1 MKLKFNMHDYAF
13 MNQLV
18 FLPGASGSQGF
29 WQPLRAALTE
39 YPDQQVIAYPG
50 FDGVAPNVAIQ
61 NLYDLQ
67 ELVNRQIQDDSIL
80 IAQSMGGVLAVGLAL
95 KHPQKIKGLVLLAT
109 SGGLNLKT
117 FHCADWRTDYHEHFK
132 TAPDWFVQDQ
142 TEFSRIQLESL
153 DIPILL
159 IWGDHDPLSTVQLG
173 QYLAGIFKNAKL
185 HIIQGGDHFFANSH
199 ANQVAMLIQD
209 YLEQL

>member
-1 MKLKFNMHDYAF
+1 
-13 MNQLV
+13 MNKLV
-18 FLPGASGSQGF
+18 FLPGASGSQHF
-29 WQPLRAALTE
+29 WQPLKAALTE
-39 YPDQQVIAYPG
+39 YPDQQVIAYPS
-50 FDGVAPNVAIQ
+50 FDGVAPNLAIQ
-61 NLYDLQ
+61 NLHDLQ
-67 ELVNRQIQDDSIL
+67 EFVEKQIEDDSIL

-95 KHPQKIKGLVLLAT
+95 KHPQKVKGLVLLAT
-109 SGGLNLKT
+109 SGGLDLKT
-117 FHCADWRTDYHEHFK
+117 FHCADWRTDYRKLFK
-132 TAPDWFVQDQ
+132 TMPDWFEQDQ
-142 TEFSRIQLESL
+142 TEFSRLQLESL

-173 QYLAGIFKNAKL
+173 QYLARIFKNAKL

>member
-1 MKLKFNMHDYAF
+1 
-13 MNQLV
+13 MNKLV
-18 FLPGASGSQGF
+18 FLPGASGSQHF
-29 WQPLRAALTE
+29 WQPLKAALTE
-39 YPDQQVIAYPG
+39 YPDQQVIAYPS
-50 FDGVAPNVAIQ
+50 FDGVAPNLAIQ
-61 NLYDLQ
+61 NLHDLQ
-67 ELVNRQIQDDSIL
+67 EFVEKQIEDDSIL
-80 IAQSMGGVLAVGLAL
+80 IAQSMGGVLAVGLVL
-95 KHPQKIKGLVLLAT
+95 KHPQKVKGLVLLAT
-109 SGGLNLKT
+109 SGGLNLQS

-185 HIIQGGDHFFANSH
+185 HIIQGGDHFFASTH
-199 ANQVAMLIQD
+199 ADQVATLIQD
-209 YLEQL
+209 YLEQF

>member
-1 MKLKFNMHDYAF
+1 
-13 MNQLV
+13 MNKLV
-18 FLPGASGSQGF
+18 FLPGASGSQHF
-29 WQPLRAALTE
+29 WQPLKAALTE

-50 FDGVAPNVAIQ
+50 FDGVAPNLAIQ
-61 NLYDLQ
+61 NLHDLQ
-67 ELVNRQIQDDSIL
+67 EFVEKQIEDDSIL

-95 KHPQKIKGLVLLAT
+95 KHPQKVKGLVLLAT
-109 SGGLNLKT
+109 SGGLDLKT
-117 FHCADWRTDYHEHFK
+117 FHCADWRTDYRELFK
-132 TAPDWFVQDQ
+132 TMPDWFEQDQ
-142 TEFSRIQLESL
+142 TEFSRLQLESL

-185 HIIQGGDHFFANSH
+185 HIIQGGDHFFANTH
-199 ANQVAMLIQD
+199 ADQVAMLIQD

>member
-1 MKLKFNMHDYAF
+1 
-13 MNQLV
+13 MNKLV
-18 FLPGASGSQGF
+18 FLPGASGSQHF

-50 FDGVAPNVAIQ
+50 FDGVAPNLAIQ
-61 NLYDLQ
+61 NLHDLQ
-67 ELVNRQIQDDSIL
+67 EFVEKQIEDDSIL

-95 KHPQKIKGLVLLAT
+95 NHPQKVKGLVLLAT

-117 FHCADWRTDYHEHFK
+117 FHCADWRTDYRELFK
-132 TAPDWFVQDQ
+132 TAPDWFEQDQ
-142 TEFSRIQLESL
+142 TEFSRVQLASL
-153 DIPILL
+153 DVPILL

-185 HIIQGGDHFFANSH
+185 HIIQGGDHFFANTH
-199 ANQVAMLIQD
+199 ADQVAMLIQD

>member
-1 MKLKFNMHDYAF
+1 
-13 MNQLV
+13 MNKLV
-18 FLPGASGSQGF
+18 FLPGASGSQHF

-39 YPDQQVIAYPG
+39 YQDQQVIAYPG
-50 FDGVAPNVAIQ
+50 FDGVAPNLVIQ

-67 ELVNRQIQDDSIL
+67 EFVKEKIENDSIL

-95 KHPQKIKGLVLLAT
+95 KHPQKVKGLVLLAT
-109 SGGLNLKT
+109 SGGLNLQS
-117 FHCADWRTDYHEHFK
+117 FHCADWRTDYREHFK

-153 DIPILL
+153 DVPILL

-185 HIIQGGDHFFANSH
+185 HIIQGGDHFFANTH

-209 YLEQL
+209 YLEQF

>member
-1 MKLKFNMHDYAF
+1 MTK
-13 MNQLV
+13 LV
-18 FLPGASGSQGF
+18 FLPGASGSQHF
-29 WQPLRAALTE
+29 WKPLRAALTE
-39 YPDQQVIAYPG
+39 YTDQQVIAYPS
-50 FDGVAPNVAIQ
+50 FDGVAPNLAIQ
-61 NLYDLQ
+61 NLHDLQ
-67 ELVNRQIQDDSIL
+67 EFVEKQIEDDSIL
-80 IAQSMGGVLAVGLAL
+80 IAQSMGGVLAVGLVL
-95 KHPQKIKGLVLLAT
+95 KHPQKVKGLVLLAT
-109 SGGLNLKT
+109 SGGLNLQS
-117 FHCADWRTDYHEHFK
+117 FYCADWRTDYHEHFK

>member
-1 MKLKFNMHDYAF
+1 
-13 MNQLV
+13 MNKLV
-18 FLPGASGSQGF
+18 FLPGASGSQHF
-29 WQPLRAALTE
+29 WQPLKAALTG
-39 YPDQQVIAYPG
+39 YPDQQVIAYPS
-50 FDGVAPNVAIQ
+50 FDGVAPNLAIQ
-61 NLYDLQ
+61 NLHDLQ
-67 ELVNRQIQDDSIL
+67 EFVEKQIEDDSIL

-95 KHPQKIKGLVLLAT
+95 KHPQKVKGLVLLAT
-109 SGGLNLKT
+109 SGGLDLKT
-117 FHCADWRTDYHEHFK
+117 FHCADWRTDYRELFK
-132 TAPDWFVQDQ
+132 TMPDWFEQDQ
-142 TEFSRIQLESL
+142 TEFSRVQLASL
-153 DIPILL
+153 DVPILL

>member
-1 MKLKFNMHDYAF
+1 MTK
-13 MNQLV
+13 LV
-18 FLPGASGSQGF
+18 FLPGASGSQHF

-39 YPDQQVIAYPG
+39 YTDQQVIAYPS
-50 FDGVAPNVAIQ
+50 FDGVAPNLAIQ
-61 NLYDLQ
+61 NLHDLQ
-67 ELVNRQIQDDSIL
+67 EFVEKQIEDDSIL
-80 IAQSMGGVLAVGLAL
+80 IAQSMGGVLAVGLVL
-95 KHPQKIKGLVLLAT
+95 KHPQKVKGLVLLAT
-109 SGGLNLKT
+109 SGGLNLQS

-142 TEFSRIQLESL
+142 TEFSRLQLESL

-173 QYLAGIFKNAKL
+173 QYLARIFKNAKL

>member
-1 MKLKFNMHDYAF
+1 
-13 MNQLV
+13 MNKLV
-18 FLPGASGSQGF
+18 FLPGASGSQHF
-29 WQPLRAALTE
+29 WQPLKAALTE
-39 YPDQQVIAYPG
+39 YPDQQVIAYPS
-50 FDGVAPNVAIQ
+50 FDGVAPNLAIQ
-61 NLYDLQ
+61 NLHDLQ
-67 ELVNRQIQDDSIL
+67 EFVEKQIEDDSIL
-80 IAQSMGGVLAVGLAL
+80 IAQSMGGVLAVGLVL
-95 KHPQKIKGLVLLAT
+95 KHPQKVKGLVLLAT
-109 SGGLNLKT
+109 SGGLNLQS

-185 HIIQGGDHFFANSH
+185 HIIQGGDHFFASTH
-199 ANQVAMLIQD
+199 ANQVATLIQD
-209 YLEQL
+209 YLEQF

>member
-1 MKLKFNMHDYAF
+1 
-13 MNQLV
+13 MNKLV
-18 FLPGASGSQGF
+18 FLPGASGSQHF
-29 WQPLRAALTE
+29 WQPLRAVLTK
-39 YPDQQVIAYPG
+39 YTDQQVIAYPS
-50 FDGVAPNVAIQ
+50 FDGVAPNLAIQ
-61 NLYDLQ
+61 NLHDLQ
-67 ELVNRQIQDDSIL
+67 EFVEKQIEDDSIL
-80 IAQSMGGVLAVGLAL
+80 IAQSMGGVLAVGLVL
-95 KHPQKIKGLVLLAT
+95 KHPQKVKGLVLLAT
-109 SGGLNLKT
+109 SGGLNLQS

-209 YLEQL
+209 YLE

>member
-1 MKLKFNMHDYAF
+1 MTK
-13 MNQLV
+13 LV
-18 FLPGASGSQGF
+18 FLPGASGSQHF

-39 YPDQQVIAYPG
+39 YTDQQVIAYSG
-50 FDGVAPNVAIQ
+50 FDSIVPNLATQ
-61 NLYDLQ
+61 KLYDLQ
-67 ELVNRQIQDDSIL
+67 EFVKEKIEDDSIL
-80 IAQSMGGVLAVGLAL
+80 IAQSIGGVLAVGLAL
-95 KHPQKIKGLVLLAT
+95 KHPQKVKGLVLLAT
-109 SGGLNLKT
+109 SGGLDLKT
-117 FHCADWRTDYHEHFK
+117 FHCADWRTDYRELFK
-132 TAPDWFVQDQ
+132 TMPDWFEQDQ
-142 TEFSRIQLESL
+142 TEFSRLQLESL

-173 QYLAGIFKNAKL
+173 QYLARIFKNAKL

>member
-1 MKLKFNMHDYAF
+1 
-13 MNQLV
+13 MNKLV
-18 FLPGASGSQGF
+18 FLPGASGSQHF
-29 WQPLRAALTE
+29 WQPLRAALTK

-50 FDGVAPNVAIQ
+50 FDGVAPNLAIQ

-67 ELVNRQIQDDSIL
+67 EFVKENIEDDSIL
-80 IAQSMGGVLAVGLAL
+80 IALSMGGVLAVGLAL
-95 KHPQKIKGLVLLAT
+95 KHPQKVKGLVLLAT
-109 SGGLNLKT
+109 SGGLDLKT
-117 FHCADWRTDYHEHFK
+117 FHCADWRTDYRELFK
-132 TAPDWFVQDQ
+132 TMPDWFEQDQ
-142 TEFSRIQLESL
+142 TEFSRLQLESL

-173 QYLAGIFKNAKL
+173 QYLARIFKNAKL

>member
-1 MKLKFNMHDYAF
+1 
-13 MNQLV
+13 MNKLV
-18 FLPGASGSQGF
+18 FLPGASGSQHF
-29 WQPLRAALTE
+29 WQPLKAALTE
-39 YPDQQVIAYPG
+39 YPDQQVISYPS
-50 FDGVAPNVAIQ
+50 FDGVAPNLAIQ
-61 NLYDLQ
+61 NLHDLQ
-67 ELVNRQIQDDSIL
+67 EFVEKQIEDDSIL
-80 IAQSMGGVLAVGLAL
+80 IAQSMGGVLAVGLVL
-95 KHPQKIKGLVLLAT
+95 KHPQKVKGLVLLVT
-109 SGGLNLKT
+109 SGDLNLQS

>member
-1 MKLKFNMHDYAF
+1 
-13 MNQLV
+13 MNKLV
-18 FLPGASGSQGF
+18 FLPGASGSQHF
-29 WQPLRAALTE
+29 WQPLRAALTK

-50 FDGVAPNVAIQ
+50 FDGVAPNLAIQ
-61 NLYDLQ
+61 NLHDLQ
-67 ELVNRQIQDDSIL
+67 EFVKEKIEDDSIL

-95 KHPQKIKGLVLLAT
+95 NHPQKVKGLVLLAT